1 MNSEKAIST
10 LGEKAKQLRI
20 DLGLKQDELALNA
33 GVSVSTVKSFEAGKS
48 ISVANLAKLLEQ
60 LDCLDAFAQIIPDTA
75 PNPIDL
81 LKLEGK
87 PRQRVR

>member
-1 MNSEKAIST
+1 MGFKRSIQA
-10 LGEKAKQLRI
+10 LGDRAKQLRI
-20 DLGLKQDELALNA
+20 DLGLKQEELAQNA
-33 GVSVSTVKSFEAGKS
+33 GLSVSTLKSFEAGKS
-48 ISVANLAKLLEQ
+48 ISLTNFAKLLEQ
-60 LDCLDAFAQIIPDTA
+60 LDCLDALEQVIPETA

>member
-1 MNSEKAIST
+1 MLNRFLIIVILKHHLMNLKYCRIS
-10 LGEKAKQLRI
+10 
-20 DLGLKQDELALNA
+20 LAN
-33 GVSVSTVKSFEAGKS
+33 F
-48 ISVANLAKLLEQ
+48 AKLLEQ
-60 LDCLDAFAQIIPDTA
+60 LDCLDALEQVIPETA